1 MNRRGTL
8 VALLVLGTAP
18 AALGVRAQPPAR
30 PFRIGLLPDLIPI
43 SRKQFVDAL
52 SNLGWVEGRDHIIV
66 PSGFRRLGTEIEQAA
81 RHIVSLKP
89 DAILVAGTSY
99 AIAAQRLTSTIP
111 IVMWASGYPVE
122 AGVANSLA
130 RPGRNV
136 TGNTAVAGT
145 GIWGKLIQLLRDTK
159 PTIKR
164 VGVLWTYTPPLY
176 VIEEIEPCHRELA
189 EAARVMRLTVDIVTA
204 DGPDHLAAALA
215 RLDALKPDAL
225 LFTSDSRLF
234 ESRSLLMQFAVDRRL
249 PTIAEFR
256 WRTTEPQPLL
266 SYAPS
271 AAELLKGA
279 AAYVQA
285 IGKGANPAEMPIQLP
300 SKFELVVNLKLAKAL
315 NIAIPQSILLRADA
329 LIE

>member
-8 VALLVLGTAP
+8 VAILALGIAP
-18 AALGVRAQPPAR
+18 ATLVVQAQPKNR

-52 SNLGWVEGRDHIIV
+52 SNLGWIEGRDHVIV
-66 PSGFRRLGTEIEQAA
+66 PSGFRRLGTEIEPAA

-145 GIWGKLIQLLRDTK
+145 GIWGKLVQLLRDTK

-176 VIEEIEPCHRELA
+176 VLEEIEPCHRELA
-189 EAARVMRLTVDIVTA
+189 EAARVMKLTVDIVTA
-204 DGPDHLAAALA
+204 DGPDHLSAALA
-215 RLDALKPDAL
+215 RLDALRPDAL
-225 LFTSDSRLF
+225 LFTSDSRLY
-234 ESRSLLMQFAVDRRL
+234 EARSLLMQFAVDRRL

-266 SYAPS
+266 SYAPP
-271 AAELLKGA
+271 AADLLKGA
-279 AAYVQA
+279 AAYVHA

-300 SKFELVVNLKLAKAL
+300 SRFELEVNLKLAKAL
-315 NIAIPQSILLRADA
+315 NIPIPQSILLRADA

>member
-1 MNRRGTL
+1 MNRRDTL
-8 VALLVLGTAP
+8 FALLVLGTSP
-18 AALGVRAQPPAR
+18 ATQVARAQAPAR

-52 SNLGWVEGRDHIIV
+52 SDLGWVEGRDHVIV
-66 PSGFRRLGTEIEQAA
+66 PSGFRRLGTEIEPAA

-99 AIAAQRLTSTIP
+99 AAAAQRLTSTIP

-136 TGNTAVAGT
+136 TGYTVLAGT
-145 GIWGKLIQLLRDTK
+145 GIWGKLMQLLRDTK
-159 PTIKR
+159 PNIKR
-164 VGVLWTYTPPLY
+164 VGVLWSYTPPLY
-176 VIEEIEPCHRELA
+176 LLEEIEPCHRELA
-189 EAARVMRLTVDIVTA
+189 EAARQLRLTVDIVTA
-204 DGPDHLAAALA
+204 EGPDHLAAALA
-215 RLDALKPDAL
+215 RLNSFRPDAL
-225 LFTSDSRLF
+225 LFTSDSRLY
-234 ESRSLLMQFAVDRRL
+234 EARGRLMQFAVDRRL
-249 PTIAEFR
+249 PTIAEFP
-256 WRTTEPQPLL
+256 WRTTEPQLLL

-271 AAELLKGA
+271 PAGLLRGA
-279 AAYVQA
+279 AAYVHA
-285 IGKGANPAEMPIQLP
+285 IGKGAKPAEMPIQLP
-300 SKFELVVNLKLAKAL
+300 ARFELVVNLKLAKAL